1 MPVPTESHAL
11 GGDEIRN
18 LRNLRD
24 LKAIALADGW
34 RYQQGEMATVVQPFV
49 SRSTVSE
56 DVEGL
61 RISIPAQ
68 RSWAILFMLGWLG
81 AWTAGGIAAGTSLF
95 HRFNFFILFWMLA
108 WAFGEVL
115 VGYTVLYAI
124 GGRQIVLSK
133 FDALTIKTEIFGLG
147 SAKAYLVGEMRN
159 LRFQPPAIVG
169 RGQRASGIAFDYGS
183 KTVMFGA
190 GLDEKEATDL
200 VARIRQRCPVAD
212 AASQES
218 GTKFWAHN

>member
-1 MPVPTESHAL
+1 
-11 GGDEIRN
+11 
-18 LRNLRD
+18 
-24 LKAIALADGW
+24 
-34 RYQQGEMATVVQPFV
+34 MATVVQPFV

-95 HRFNFFILFWMLA
+95 RMLA

>member
-1 MPVPTESHAL
+1 
-11 GGDEIRN
+11 
-18 LRNLRD
+18 
-24 LKAIALADGW
+24 
-34 RYQQGEMATVVQPFV
+34 MATVVQPFV

-124 GGRQIVLSK
+124 GGRQTVLSK
-133 FDALTIKTEIFGLG
+133 FEALTIKPQIFGLDG
-147 SAKAYLVGEMRN
+147 QGVEFRENN
-159 LRFQPPAIVG
+159 L
-169 RGQRASGIAFDYGS
+169 S
-183 KTVMFGA
+183 KF
-190 GLDEKEATDL
+190 
-200 VARIRQRCPVAD
+200 
-212 AASQES
+212 
-218 GTKFWAHN
+218 